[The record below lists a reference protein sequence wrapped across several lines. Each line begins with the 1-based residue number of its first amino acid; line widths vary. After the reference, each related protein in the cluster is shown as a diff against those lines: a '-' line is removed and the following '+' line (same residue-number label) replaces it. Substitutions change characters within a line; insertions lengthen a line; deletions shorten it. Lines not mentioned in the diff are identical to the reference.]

1 VVTRRNHIPFY
12 RPWTD
17 DREIA
22 QAAGAIRSGWLTT
35 GPRVGRFETRVR
47 RMVRA
52 HHAVAVNSCTAALHL
67 SLAAAGVGRGDEVIT
82 SPYTFAATGE
92 AILYLGARPV
102 LADIDPR
109 TLNLDPE
116 AAERAMTRKTRAI
129 VPVHVAGL
137 PCDMRSLLGLAR
149 RKRLKVVDDA
159 AHALGSWVGGRPIG
173 SLSDLT
179 CFSFYATKNLT
190 TGEGGMVTTDDPEA
204 AQRVRRLS
212 LHGLSHDAWKRYTR
226 AGSWKYDVVELGF
239 KYNMTD
245 VAAGLGLA
253 QAAKFLAMQAR
264 RRRLARR
271 YDALLGPCDAY
282 DLPTEPEG
290 VVHAW
295 HLYILRLR
303 PGVLR
308 IGRDE
313 LIEALKRRGVGTSV
327 HFLPLHLHS
336 FYRRTFGFRRGDYP
350 HTERESAR
358 ALSLPLYP
366 GLTLTAQDRVARA
379 LLELARRYRR

>member
-1 VVTRRNHIPFY
+1 MARASGHVPFCL
-12 RPWTD
+12 PFTD
-17 DREIA
+17 DTEVEQVT
-22 QAAGAIRSGWLTT
+22 QAVRSGWLTT
-35 GPRVGRFETRVR
+35 GPKVARFEERIR

-52 HHAVAVNSCTAALHL
+52 GHAVALNSCTAALHL

-102 LADIDPR
+102 LADIDPA

-116 AAERAMTRKTRAI
+116 SVAAAVTRRSRVI
-129 VPVHVAGL
+129 VPVHIAGL
-137 PCDMRSLLGLAR
+137 PCDMKALLDLAR
-149 RKRLKVVDDA
+149 RRRLKVIDDA
-159 AHALGSWVGGRPIG
+159 AHALGAWANGRPIG

-190 TGEGGMVTTDDPEA
+190 TGEGGMVTTDDRDLA
-204 AQRVRRLS
+204 ARVRRLS
-212 LHGLSHDAWKRYTR
+212 LHGLSRDAWRRYTR
-226 AGSWKYDVVELGF
+226 GGSWRYDVVELGF

-253 QAAKFLAMQAR
+253 QARKFTSMQAR
-264 RRRLARR
+264 RRALARR
-271 YDALLGPCDAY
+271 YSALLQGSDAF
-282 DLPTEPEG
+282 DLPVEPRG

-303 PGVLR
+303 PGALR
-308 IGRDE
+308 LGRDRV
-313 LIEALKRRGVGTSV
+313 IEMLKQEGIGTSV

-336 FYRRTFGFRRGDYP
+336 FYRKTFGYRKGDFP
-350 HTERESAR
+350 HTEKESAR
-358 ALSLPLYP
+358 AISLPLYP
-366 GLTLTAQDRVARA
+366 GLTRAAQDRVVGT
-379 LLELARRYRR
+379 LLRLARRYRR